1 MDKNIREIQEIYID
15 EETRRNEGK
24 IEDEE
29 VILIKPYKVSSSTS
43 ISTHSTSF
51 IDKEI
56 ENLIKYMKFVKT
68 PTQTRLFCP
77 QSHYKS
83 LKSRGE

>member
-1 MDKNIREIQEIYID
+1 MDENIREIQEIYID
-15 EETRRNEGK
+15 EETRRNEGR
-24 IEDEE
+24 IEDKE
-29 VILIKPYKVSSSTS
+29 VILIKPYKISSSTS

-77 QSHYKS
+77 QSHYQS